1 MFYNRYFTVSTGK
14 VKEKIIE
21 HDRCVSSRNTEC
33 RDSVPICFMQI
44 VRCCLHPAAGKQMS
58 TGHLYRIIRISEHK
72 RKNQKEQMLFLVFW
86 SECRDSNSRPLEP
99 HSSAIPN
106 FATPGTICAVSL
118 TTSTYYH
125 VIRKMSSA
133 NFHFFHFLSPISR
146 NQREMGK
153 LQTYSPRSLVT
164 TLPMFHRWATA
175 CSASFFS

>member
-1 MFYNRYFTVSTGK
+1 MSRFGAILSLSEC
-14 VKEKIIE
+14 KELAGPYPQSE
-21 HDRCVSSRNTEC
+21 CPLDTRFEWFESLNTKE
-33 RDSVPICFMQI
+33 
-44 VRCCLHPAAGKQMS
+44 
-58 TGHLYRIIRISEHK
+58 
-72 RKNQKEQMLFLVFW
+72 KNQKEQILFLVFW

-106 FATPGTICAVSL
+106 FATPGTNYAASL